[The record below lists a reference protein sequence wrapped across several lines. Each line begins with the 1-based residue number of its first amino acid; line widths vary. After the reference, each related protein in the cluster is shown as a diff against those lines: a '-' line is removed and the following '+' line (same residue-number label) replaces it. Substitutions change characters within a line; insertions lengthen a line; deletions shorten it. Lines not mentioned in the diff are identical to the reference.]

1 MLNIEKSFSAYM
13 IMAVWLIPGKKKE
26 INLGDN
32 REMIK
37 QIRNRDIDEAAIKI
51 ICIKDF
57 HGLIFLCYTRVE

>member
-13 IMAVWLIPGKKKE
+13 IIAVWLIPGKKKE

-37 QIRNRDIDEAAIKI
+37 
-51 ICIKDF
+51 
-57 HGLIFLCYTRVE
+57 